1 MKRYE
6 KYKPTG
12 IQWLPEIPEHWNIES
27 FGKHFSFGKGLP
39 ITKADLTKE
48 GIAVISYGQ
57 VHSKLNLGVTLSDSL
72 IRYVSNRW
80 LDTNPQNLLRKC
92 DFVFADTSEDIAGA
106 GNCAFNDY
114 SKPLFAGYHIVI
126 ARPTEVENS
135 RYWAYLFQSNC
146 WKSQVQSLVNGVK
159 VYSINKSIFKKT
171 AILIPSIA
179 EQEKIVAYLDK
190 RITLIDNCKCQRERE
205 LQTLNELKQAEIAS
219 VVTRGLNPDVPM
231 KDSGIPWIGQIPS
244 HWETMRIRGL
254 FKESDEKTVDE
265 SGTLLSLSQ
274 YSGITRKADA
284 GKTGMFE
291 AESTIGYKIVHPGQF
306 VMNIM
311 LAWNGSYAV
320 SDLEGI
326 ISPAYC
332 VFDFRLDCN
341 KKYYDYL
348 LRTKAYC
355 GAFKTQSRG
364 IIDSRLR
371 LYPYKFY
378 AFKTLVPP
386 IEEQNAIVEYIESKT
401 NKIDTMIEALKAEID
416 RLTEYKQRLISDVVT
431 GQIDVRGEQIQ

>member
-106 GNCAFNDY
+106 GNYAFNDY

-126 ARPTEVENS
+126 ARPTMVENS

-159 VYSINKSIFKKT
+159 VYSINKSILKKT

-179 EQEKIVAYLDK
+179 EQEKIVAHLDK
-190 RITLIDNCKCQRERE
+190 RITLIENCKCQRERE

-219 VVTRGLNPDVPM
+219 VVTQGLNPDVPM
-231 KDSGIPWIGQIPS
+231 KDSGIFWQPLIPMNWS
-244 HWETMRIRGL
+244 VTKLKHVLSKLDRPRRSDDELLVCSNSGDVKKRGDSKL
-254 FKESDEKTVDE
+254 GLVADSDEIYQGVRCGD
-265 SGTLLSLSQ
+265 LL
-274 YSGITRKADA
+274 IH
-284 GKTGMFE
+284 GMDTWHG
-291 AESTIGYKIVHPGQF
+291 AI
-306 VMNIM
+306 
-311 LAWNGSYAV
+311 AV
-320 SDLEGI
+320 SNYDGMCTPVVHVCD
-326 ISPAYC
+326 STQ
-332 VFDFRLDCN
+332 N
-341 KKYYDYL
+341 KKYIALYL
-348 LRTKAYC
+348 RNMANQKV
-355 GAFKTQSRG
+355 FKLISNGVRQNTSDFRSWG
-364 IIDSRLR
+364 KVGTILI
-371 LYPYKFY
+371 PI
-378 AFKTLVPP
+378 PP

-431 GQIDVRGEQIQ
+431 GQIDVRGEQI

>member
-12 IQWLPEIPEHWNIES
+12 IQWLPEIPGHWNIEN

-126 ARPTEVENS
+126 ARPTMVENS

-159 VYSINKSIFKKT
+159 VYSINKSILKKT

-190 RITLIDNCKCQRERE
+190 RITLIENCKCQRERE

-219 VVTRGLNPDVPM
+219 VVTRGLNPNVPM
-231 KDSGIPWIGQIPS
+231 MDSGIFWQPLIPQNWS
-244 HWETMRIRGL
+244 VTKLKHVLTKLDRPRGPEDELLVCSNSGEVKIRGDSKL
-254 FKESDEKTVDE
+254 GLVADSDEIYQGVRCGD
-265 SGTLLSLSQ
+265 LL
-274 YSGITRKADA
+274 IH
-284 GKTGMFE
+284 GMDTWHG
-291 AESTIGYKIVHPGQF
+291 AI
-306 VMNIM
+306 
-311 LAWNGSYAV
+311 AV
-320 SDLEGI
+320 SNYNGMCTPVVHVCD
-326 ISPAYC
+326 SAQ
-332 VFDFRLDCN
+332 N
-341 KKYYDYL
+341 KKYIALYL
-348 LRTKAYC
+348 RNMANQKV
-355 GAFKTQSRG
+355 FKLISNGVRQNTSDFRSWG
-364 IIDSRLR
+364 KVGTILI
-371 LYPYKFY
+371 PI
-378 AFKTLVPP
+378 PP

-401 NKIDTMIEALKAEID
+401 NKIDTMVEALKAEID

-431 GQIDVRGEQIQ
+431 GQIDVRCEQIQ

>member
-12 IQWLPEIPEHWNIES
+12 IQWLPEIPEHWNIKYLFQVSHE
-27 FGKHFSFGKGLP
+27 HY
-39 ITKADLTKE
+39 
-48 GIAVISYGQ
+48 ISNKDI
-57 VHSKLNLGVTLSDSL
+57 HH
-72 IRYVSNRW
+72 
-80 LDTNPQNLLRKC
+80 QNLLSLSYGKIVHK
-92 DFVFADTSEDIAGA
+92 DINTTEGLLPASFDTYQIIEPGNIVFRFTDLQNDHKSLRVGLSKETGIITSAYIAVEVDTIYILPEYFYYTLHSFDIKKL
-106 GNCAFNDY
+106 FY
-114 SKPLFAGYHIVI
+114 SMGSGL
-126 ARPTEVENS
+126 R
-135 RYWAYLFQSNC
+135 
-146 WKSQVQSLVNGVK
+146 QSLNYNGIRK
-159 VYSINKSIFKKT
+159 LRLPIPPIDEQIKT
-171 AILIPSIA
+171 I
-179 EQEKIVAYLDK
+179 AYLDK
-190 RITLIDNCKCQRERE
+190 RITLIENCKCQRERE

>member
-12 IQWLPEIPEHWNIES
+12 IQWLPEIPEHWKIEN
-27 FGKHFSFGKGLP
+27 FGKHFTFGKGLP

-57 VHSKLNLGVTLSDSL
+57 VHSKLNTGVTLNNSL
-72 IRYVSNRW
+72 IRYVSPKW
-80 LDTNPQNLLRKC
+80 LNTNSQNLLNKC

-114 SKPLFAGYHIVI
+114 SKPIFAGYHIVI

-159 VYSINKSIFKKT
+159 VYSINKSILKKSSV
-171 AILIPSIA
+171 LIPSIA
-179 EQEKIVAYLDK
+179 EQEIIVSYLDK
-190 RITLIDNCKCQRERE
+190 RITLIENCKCQRERE

-401 NKIDTMIEALKAEID
+401 SKIDTMIEALKAEID

-431 GQIDVRGEQIQ
+431 GQIDVRGEQI

>member
-6 KYKPTG
+6 HYSSVSNLLTN
-12 IQWLPEIPEHWNIES
+12 EIPSHWKMNRNRVFLRPKFVSVGQDADKYSLLSLTTNGIILRDIES
-27 FGKHFSFGKGLP
+27 GKGKFPKDFDAYQVVEPNDIVFCLFDVDETP
-39 ITKADLTKE
+39 RTVGLSSLNGMLT
-48 GIAVISYGQ
+48 GAYDAFSISHAV
-57 VHSKLNLGVTLSDSL
+57 
-72 IRYVSNRW
+72 
-80 LDTNPQNLLRKC
+80 NPQYVNYYYTAVDDIKALRPYYTGLRKVVKK
-92 DFVFADTSEDIAGA
+92 DKFMAISV
-106 GNCAFNDY
+106 
-114 SKPLFAGYHIVI
+114 PLPPI
-126 ARPTEVENS
+126 E
-135 RYWAYLFQSNC
+135 
-146 WKSQVQSLVNGVK
+146 
-159 VYSINKSIFKKT
+159 
-171 AILIPSIA
+171 
-179 EQEKIVAYLDK
+179 EQNKIVAYLNK
-190 RITLIDNCKCQRERE
+190 RITLIENCKCQRERE

-401 NKIDTMIEALKAEID
+401 SKIDTMIEALKAEID
-416 RLTEYKQRLISDVVT
+416 HLTEYKQRLISDVVT
-431 GQIDVRGEQIQ
+431 GQIDVRGEQI

>member
-12 IQWLPEIPEHWNIES
+12 IQWLSEIPEHWNIES

-126 ARPTEVENS
+126 ARPTMVENS
-135 RYWAYLFQSNC
+135 HYWAYLFQSNC

-159 VYSINKSIFKKT
+159 VYSINKSILKKT

-219 VVTRGLNPDVPM
+219 VVTRGLNPNVPM
-231 KDSGIPWIGQIPS
+231 KDSGIPWIGQIPV
-244 HWETMRIRGL
+244 HWNMIRIKNL
-254 FKESDEKTVDE
+254 LVESKVKSTDGHEQ
-265 SGTLLSLSQ
+265 SLSLSKA
-274 YSGITRKADA
+274 SGIIPYEEKENRT
-284 GKTGMFE
+284 MQS
-291 AESTIGYKIVHPGQF
+291 ESLIGAKVVHPGDVVF
-306 VMNIM
+306 NRFKARLFAISTH
-311 LAWNGSYAV
+311 NGVVSSDYAV
-320 SDLEGI
+320 YKGKGRANLNYLVSLFSTEMYRAAFDRKASGI
-326 ISPAYC
+326 GDG
-332 VFDFRLDCN
+332 FN
-341 KKYYDYL
+341 
-348 LRTKAYC
+348 
-355 GAFKTQSRG
+355 
-364 IIDSRLR
+364 R
-371 LYPYKFY
+371 LYTADLFAMY
-378 AFKTLVPP
+378 AIFPP

-401 NKIDTMIEALKAEID
+401 NKIDTMIEALKDEID

>member
-106 GNCAFNDY
+106 GNYAFNDY

-126 ARPTEVENS
+126 ARPTMVENS

-159 VYSINKSIFKKT
+159 VYSINKSILKKT

-190 RITLIDNCKCQRERE
+190 RITLIENCKCQRERE

-219 VVTRGLNPDVPM
+219 VVTQGLNPDVPM
-231 KDSGIPWIGQIPS
+231 KDSGIFWQPLIPMNWS
-244 HWETMRIRGL
+244 VTKLKHVLSKLDRPRRPDDELLVCSNSGDVKKRGDSKL
-254 FKESDEKTVDE
+254 GLVADSDEIYQGVRCGD
-265 SGTLLSLSQ
+265 LL
-274 YSGITRKADA
+274 IH
-284 GKTGMFE
+284 GMDTWHG
-291 AESTIGYKIVHPGQF
+291 AI
-306 VMNIM
+306 
-311 LAWNGSYAV
+311 AV
-320 SDLEGI
+320 SNYDGMCTPVVHVCD
-326 ISPAYC
+326 STQ
-332 VFDFRLDCN
+332 N
-341 KKYYDYL
+341 KKYIALYL
-348 LRTKAYC
+348 RNMANQKV
-355 GAFKTQSRG
+355 FKLISNGVRQNTSDFRSWG
-364 IIDSRLR
+364 KVGTILI
-371 LYPYKFY
+371 PI
-378 AFKTLVPP
+378 PP

>member
-106 GNCAFNDY
+106 GNYAFNDY

-126 ARPTEVENS
+126 ARPTMVENS
-135 RYWAYLFQSNC
+135 HYWAYLFQSNC

-159 VYSINKSIFKKT
+159 VYSINKSILKKT

-231 KDSGIPWIGQIPS
+231 KDSGIFWQPLIPMNWS
-244 HWETMRIRGL
+244 VTKLKHVLSKLDRPRRPDDELLVCSNSGDVKKRGDSKL
-254 FKESDEKTVDE
+254 GLVADSDEIYQGVRCGD
-265 SGTLLSLSQ
+265 LL
-274 YSGITRKADA
+274 IH
-284 GKTGMFE
+284 GMDTWHG
-291 AESTIGYKIVHPGQF
+291 AI
-306 VMNIM
+306 
-311 LAWNGSYAV
+311 AV
-320 SDLEGI
+320 SNYDGMCTPVVHVCD
-326 ISPAYC
+326 STQ
-332 VFDFRLDCN
+332 N
-341 KKYYDYL
+341 KKYIALYL
-348 LRTKAYC
+348 RNMANQKV
-355 GAFKTQSRG
+355 FKLISNGVRQNTSDFRSWG
-364 IIDSRLR
+364 KVGTILI
-371 LYPYKFY
+371 PI
-378 AFKTLVPP
+378 PP

>member
-159 VYSINKSIFKKT
+159 VYSINKSILKKT

>member
-12 IQWLPEIPEHWNIES
+12 IQWLPEIPDHWEIES

-39 ITKADLTKE
+39 ITKADLTKT

-57 VHSKLNLGVTLSDSL
+57 VHSKLNQGVTLSDSL

-80 LDTNPQNLLRKC
+80 IDTNPQNLLRKC

-106 GNCAFNDY
+106 GNCSFNDY
-114 SKPLFAGYHIVI
+114 TEPIFAGYHIII
-126 ARPTEVENS
+126 ARPTTIDNS

-159 VYSINKSIFKKT
+159 VYSINKSILKKS
-171 AILIPSIA
+171 AILIPTIA
-179 EQEKIVAYLDK
+179 EQNKIVAHLDK
-190 RITLIDNCKCQRERE
+190 RITLIENCKCQRERE
-205 LQTLNELKQAEIAS
+205 LQALNELKQAEIAS

-231 KDSGIPWIGQIPS
+231 KDSGIPWIGQIPA
-244 HWETMRIRGL
+244 HWGTMRIRGL
-254 FKESDEKTVDE
+254 FKESDEKTTDE

-284 GKTGMFE
+284 VKTGMFE

-431 GQIDVRGEQIQ
+431 GQIDVRDEQI

>member
-6 KYKPTG
+6 KYSIAANLLTN
-12 IQWLPEIPEHWNIES
+12 EIPSHWTMMRNRVFLRPKLVPVGQDANKYPLLSLTVFRDIES
-27 FGKHFSFGKGLP
+27 GKGKFPKDFDTYQTVEPNDIVFCLFDVDETP
-39 ITKADLTKE
+39 RTVGLSSLNGMLTGAYDTFSMSNVVSPQFINYYYTAVDDVKALRPYYS
-48 GIAVISYGQ
+48 G
-57 VHSKLNLGVTLSDSL
+57 
-72 IRYVSNRW
+72 
-80 LDTNPQNLLRKC
+80 LRKVVKK
-92 DFVFADTSEDIAGA
+92 DKFMAISI
-106 GNCAFNDY
+106 
-114 SKPLFAGYHIVI
+114 PL
-126 ARPTEVENS
+126 PP
-135 RYWAYLFQSNC
+135 
-146 WKSQVQSLVNGVK
+146 
-159 VYSINKSIFKKT
+159 
-171 AILIPSIA
+171 IP
-179 EQEKIVAYLDK
+179 EQNKIVAYLDK
-190 RITLIDNCKCQRERE
+190 RITLIENCKCQRERE

-401 NKIDTMIEALKAEID
+401 SKIDTMIEALIAEID

-431 GQIDVRGEQIQ
+431 GQIDVRG